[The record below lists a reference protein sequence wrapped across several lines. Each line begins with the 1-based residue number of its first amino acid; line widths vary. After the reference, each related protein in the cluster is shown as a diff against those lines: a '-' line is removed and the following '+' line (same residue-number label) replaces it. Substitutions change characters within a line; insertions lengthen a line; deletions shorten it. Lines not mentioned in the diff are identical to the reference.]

1 MSGLSGGVST
11 GVGLGGA
18 MRAGFDNGVITRHL
32 ARLAIAD
39 SQGFNAA
46 RREIGETLL
55 GDVQDN
61 LDGQKLF
68 DGSAMPQ
75 SKAAIKR
82 SGKTLIK
89 KHHLYDSYVYQL
101 EAGGVA
107 VGSNRAYARIH
118 HFGGSTG
125 RGGRTRI
132 DARPVM
138 GMGARQERAI
148 GDVLIAEI
156 ARLA

>member
-1 MSGLSGGVST
+1 MSGIST
-11 GVGLGGA
+11 GAGLGGA
-18 MRAGFDNGVITRHL
+18 LRAGFDNGPIMRHL
-32 ARLAIAD
+32 AQLALANA
-39 SQGFNAA
+39 QGFKAV
-46 RREIGETLL
+46 RQEIGEYFV
-55 GDVQDN
+55 GDIQDN

-75 SKAAIKR
+75 SDAAKKR

-118 HFGGSTG
+118 HFGGQTG

-138 GMGARQERAI
+138 GMGARQERRI
-148 GDVLIAEI
+148 GDLLIAEI
-156 ARLA
+156 RSMA